1 MRCRTATT
9 PYTRDELIN
18 IRGTTAED
26 LFPSFIARCGHSVHK
41 VRCCRRGKQAGMLLH
56 LHRLRTPLQG
66 IFLSNIS
73 SLGSKIDELQLL
85 MGKNRDHSKLA
96 VLCFMETWL
105 SESILDSVVQL
116 VELQLF
122 RADCHMEFSGKTKGG
137 GICFCTYSGWCNDVT
152 VIQQHCSPHLDSTA
166 HPFSNFS
173 ISLETSLPTWKR
185 CKQTRN
191 RTPRKQQDQAQCLHP
206 PWSPVLIRD
215 MSCAS
220 LLPQGLSFLFQF
232 CF

>member
-1 MRCRTATT
+1 
-9 PYTRDELIN
+9 
-18 IRGTTAED
+18 
-26 LFPSFIARCGHSVHK
+26 
-41 VRCCRRGKQAGMLLH
+41 
-56 LHRLRTPLQG
+56 
-66 IFLSNIS
+66 
-73 SLGSKIDELQLL
+73 
-85 MGKNRDHSKLA
+85 MGKNRDCSKLA

-105 SESILDSVVQL
+105 EWIYTGLCGAVGRTPT
-116 VELQLF
+116 LQ
-122 RADCHMEFSGKTKGG
+122 SGLPHGGLRQDKGG

-152 VIQQHCSPHLDSTA
+152 VIQQYCSPHLDSTA

-191 RTPRKQQDQAQCLHP
+191 RTSRKQQDQAQCLHP

-220 LLPQGLSFLFQF
+220 LLPQDLSFLFHF
-232 CF
+232 FKGITSRPPALTSVVMKSLTVWYYHI